1 MNSAVKKKKKRRK
14 EQRRR
19 EREKENKHP
28 RHSTSVGSSCCS
40 QVHLPADETWLIAVA
55 IPARRPA
62 LARTWHSG
70 FYLTVSS
77 SASFIFIH
85 PRLSPLLVVLHL
97 LLCFL
102 PPVALSSFFFYRLLL
117 LPLTTGFCSYFPRAC
132 SPPLLLRRPSSVSLP
147 LFLSFSLQS
156 RLFNRVRGRICI

>member
-1 MNSAVKKKKKRRK
+1 MNSAVKKIKKRIK
-14 EQRRR
+14 ERAKKGEG
-19 EREKENKHP
+19 ERNKHP
-28 RHSTSVGSSCCS
+28 RRSTSVGSSCCS

-62 LARTWHSG
+62 LARTWRSG

-102 PPVALSSFFFYRLLL
+102 PPGSSLLVLLLSSLLTASYHRFLLL
-117 LPLTTGFCSYFPRAC
+117 LPPRLLSSAS
-132 SPPLLLRRPSSVSLP
+132 SPSPLLSLP
-147 LFLSFSLQS
+147 PSLSLFLTAVPAL
-156 RLFNRVRGRICI
+156 